1 MSDGLGEEKDKY
13 MFFLHEGIRLG
24 RRRSDDLWRFRVRR
38 AYIIG
43 LLIGSS
49 VAVVCY
55 RVLN

>member
-1 MSDGLGEEKDKY
+1 MDKEDKY

-24 RRRSDDLWRFRVRR
+24 RRRSDDLWHFRVRR